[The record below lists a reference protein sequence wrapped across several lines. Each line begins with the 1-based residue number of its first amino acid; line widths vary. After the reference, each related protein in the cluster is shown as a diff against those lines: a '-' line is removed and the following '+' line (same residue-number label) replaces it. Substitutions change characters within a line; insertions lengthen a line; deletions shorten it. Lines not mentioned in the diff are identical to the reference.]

1 MPEDTGTYINAP
13 AWMFTELPSL
23 AETRNSPPTTIAADA
38 SLPLINLSK
47 NNSEEVRRKPWPP
60 IGSPAKF
67 RL

>member
-1 MPEDTGTYINAP
+1 MY
-13 AWMFTELPSL
+13 TELPAL
-23 AETRNSPPTTIAADA
+23 AEAKTKRPTTIAADA